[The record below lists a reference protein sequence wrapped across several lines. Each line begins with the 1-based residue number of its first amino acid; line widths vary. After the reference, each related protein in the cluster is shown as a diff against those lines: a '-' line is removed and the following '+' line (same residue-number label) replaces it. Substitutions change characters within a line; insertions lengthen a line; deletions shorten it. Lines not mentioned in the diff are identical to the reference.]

1 MKILLLTVG
10 TVNYNCDINFFE
22 PLKDIGYSV
31 LRYNYLEKVKLIGKK
46 KMNREIL
53 KLARSERPDYIFH
66 ITYRD
71 EISLKTLKRLN
82 QEGNKV
88 VGWFSDDHWRF
99 DNYSKFLA
107 RHLFCSI
114 TTSKEAFVKYK
125 ENNLNVIKSQWAS
138 NPKYYH
144 PVPAGEK
151 YDVSFVGQK
160 YGPRERILEYLRENN
175 IPIDIFGRG
184 WGVYVP
190 FEKVISVFS
199 NSKININIS
208 ASSLDPKIKQIK
220 GRIFEVPMCGGFLL
234 TDYVNG
240 LEDYFTIGKE
250 IVCYEDKEDLV
261 NKIKYYLENEKQR
274 KEIAENGYCAALER
288 NTWDKR
294 FYAIFKELD
303 SFEYKK
309 IEDIGILRKLKKIEN
324 SYKHK
329 EC

>member
-10 TVNYNCDINFFE
+10 TINYNCDINFFE
-22 PLKDIGYSV
+22 PLKDMAYNV
-31 LRYNYLEKVKLIGKK
+31 LRYNYVEKLNLIGKK

-53 KLARSERPDYIFH
+53 QLTRSERPDYIFY

-71 EISLKTLKRLN
+71 EISQKTLKILN

-107 RHLFCSI
+107 KNLFCSI
-114 TTSKEAFVKYK
+114 TTSPEAFMKYK
-125 ENNLNVIKSQWAS
+125 ENNLTVIKSQWAS

-144 PVPAGEK
+144 PVPADEK

-160 YGPRERILEYLRENN
+160 YGPREKILEYLRENN
-175 IPIDIFGRG
+175 ISIDIFGRG
-184 WGVYVP
+184 WGIYVP
-190 FEKVISVFS
+190 FEKVISVFG

-240 LEDYFTIGKE
+240 LEDYFTIGKD
-250 IVCYEDKEDLV
+250 IICYEDKEDLV
-261 NKIKYYLENEKQR
+261 HKIKHYLENEKQR
-274 KEIAENGYCAALER
+274 KEIAENGYRAALER

-303 SFEYKK
+303 GFEYKK
-309 IEDIGILRKLKKIEN
+309 IEDIGIFAKLKKIIN
-324 SYKHK
+324 K
-329 EC
+329 